1 MRNNHPVTDREKSFV
16 GEQKLI
22 TVTDKQGNITECND
36 AFVEMSGFSREELL
50 GQPHNIVRHPD
61 MPAAAFAVMWSHVK
75 AGKPWMGVVKNR
87 CKDGGFYWVDAYVT
101 PMTHNGEIIGYES
114 VRSAPKRADV
124 VRSQRLY
131 AQLQKQGTSQGSKS
145 SFGSVLNFLRH
156 VAPYQLFLVLALLV
170 WGGLWQ
176 SGNNTLAHLVLA
188 LSAVVYAGWVSR
200 ARAADLTSLNGLLSK
215 AFSHELAVQSY
226 TNDKGGVGKLK
237 VSILS
242 EIAHLGTVI
251 SRIENAAS
259 NVAKE
264 TETGLSLTENTR
276 SEIEC
281 QQSETAQVATAMNQM
296 SSTIHE
302 VSRHVSDTSVAA
314 DTAHELVIKGSA
326 IAEVTKLSIETL
338 RNTVTDIGVSV
349 SAVAEQTDH
358 INRAAQIIEQIAD
371 QTNLLALNAAIEA
384 ARAGEQGRG
393 FAVVADEVR
402 NLAQRTQASTQEI
415 YQIIKELTV
424 RADDAVKVVHQ
435 GAANADAGVARVVES
450 SVMLAGIAESVSQIA
465 NMSTQMAAAVEEQA
479 HVAEEI
485 NRQVVNISGLADSSA
500 DSASQASSSL
510 THLKVISDD
519 LHELVVRFKHS

>member
-36 AFVEMSGFSREELL
+36 AFVEMSGFSRAELL

-61 MPAAAFAVMWSHVK
+61 MPPAAFAVMWSHIK
-75 AGKPWMGVVKNR
+75 AGKPWMGLVKNR
-87 CKDGGFYWVDAYVT
+87 CKDGSFYWVDAYVT
-101 PMTHNGEIIGYES
+101 PMTQNGEIIGYES
-114 VRSAPKRADV
+114 VRSVPKRADV

-131 AQLQKQGTSQGSKS
+131 AQLKKQAPGQAAKS
-145 SFGSVLNFLRH
+145 RREFLPYL
-156 VAPYQLFLVLALLV
+156 APYQLFLGLALLA
-170 WGGLWQ
+170 WAGLWQ
-176 SGNNTLAHLVLA
+176 TGNNTLAHLTLA
-188 LSAVVYAGWVSR
+188 LSVVIYAVWVSR
-200 ARAADLTSLNGLLSK
+200 HRAAALLSLNGLLSN
-215 AFSHELAVQSY
+215 AFSHDLAVQSY
-226 TNDKGGVGKLK
+226 TNDKGYVGKLK
-237 VSILS
+237 VAILS

-259 NVAKE
+259 HVAQE
-264 TETGLSLTENTR
+264 TDIGLSLTQNTR

-281 QQSETAQVATAMNQM
+281 QQSETTQVATAMNQM

-302 VSRHVSDTSVAA
+302 VSRHVNDTSVAA

-338 RNTVTDIGVSV
+338 RNTVTDIGASV

-402 NLAQRTQASTQEI
+402 HLAQRTQASTQEI
-415 YQIIKELTV
+415 YQIIKELTL

-450 SVMLAGIAESVSQIA
+450 SAMLAGIAESVSQIA

-479 HVAEEI
+479 HVAEDI
-485 NRQVVNISGLADSSA
+485 NRQVVNIAGLADSSA
-500 DSASQASSSL
+500 DSASQASASL
-510 THLKVISDD
+510 SHLKAISGD